1 MKLLINFLPTGLGDR
16 LQYNIKKIP
25 YLKSKFKQL
34 DIYASWKI
42 NNQCLANFED
52 LFKNVYNIN
61 FVDELFSE
69 EDLLKNEEEIC
80 SKLNIKPIDLTHK
93 ALPKENTHKV
103 LQIKDEI
110 LNEILSLQKKYQID
124 KSVIG
129 IHLRVPENFDFKNP
143 EKILDKD
150 PSYANWKAKHLMDN
164 LSVLEKNYDFL
175 KNKRVLVF
183 SDSKELIEEMLLK
196 YDNFFTIDECEKLPI
211 DNKKGISHVRR
222 SKESVIAGLK
232 AAGLLSLCNYNNKIK
247 LRLTSNFSKI
257 PTWIKIGN

>member
-1 MKLLINFLPTGLGDR
+1 MKLLINFRPCGLGDR
-16 LQYNIKKIP
+16 LKYFIKKIP

-34 DIYASWKI
+34 DIYADWKI
-42 NNQCLANFED
+42 NNQCMASFED

-61 FVDELFSE
+61 FVDKPFSE

-93 ALPKENTHKV
+93 AFPKENAHKV

-129 IHLRVPENFDFKNP
+129 IHLRLPENFDFKNP
-143 EKILDKD
+143 EKTLDKD

-164 LSVLEKNYDFL
+164 LGVLEKNYDFL
-175 KNKRVLVF
+175 KNKRVLLF
-183 SDSKELIEEMLLK
+183 SDGKELIEEMLLK
-196 YDNFFTIDECEKLPI
+196 YDNFFTIDEFEELPI
-211 DNKKGISHVRR
+211 DRKIGPCEVHR

-232 AAGLLSLCNYNNKIK
+232 AAGLLSLCNYQDKIK
-247 LRLTSNFSKI
+247 LKLTSNFSQI
-257 PTWIKIGN
+257 PMWINLD